1 MCLLLNSIQ
10 QQMHA
15 CDIIIIN
22 TWSRPSCASTDFAHM
37 DIKNTIYKQMLLQ
50 TQTPLLALLSVGN
63 DCLYALQMSVSAEQ
77 FRKP

>member
-1 MCLLLNSIQ
+1 
-10 QQMHA
+10 
-15 CDIIIIN
+15 
-22 TWSRPSCASTDFAHM
+22 M

-77 FRKP
+77 FRKPWKTTSLKYQWRGLRAKAPESAEVE